1 MHGMNQGSL
10 LRGRGRSIA
19 YMLYKIHVYAIYILQ
34 VNLFI
39 IFMHLVEVIDYVLF

>member
-1 MHGMNQGSL
+1 MHGMNRGSL

-19 YMLYKIHVYAIYILQ
+19 YMLYQIYVIYILQ

-39 IFMHLVEVIDYVLF
+39 IFMHLVVVIDHVLF